1 MRPLLARMGDG
12 AARFLPPSISV
23 YSLFVTRRAI
33 MAIGYSPFHL
43 VVVILPAPAR
53 GFSLPI
59 SRVL

>member
-1 MRPLLARMGDG
+1 MRPLLARLGDG
-12 AARFLPPSISV
+12 AARFPSPSISV
-23 YSLFVTRRAI
+23 YSLFVARRAI

-43 VVVILPAPAR
+43 VVVILPATAR